1 MCNFVAENRN
11 LPSMAKQLE
20 YAFRL
25 VHIKNILHI
34 LEVGF
39 VLPTS
44 PKASNDYIPIGDSVV
59 IAKRNTLPNSGHID
73 LGQYIPFY
81 FGPRSPM
88 LYVIQKGFNSVT
100 RYHPSALV
108 YCIVRL
114 SDIREQGIDCMF
126 TDGHAFSA
134 ITKYYSKE
142 DLNRID
148 EIIKQEDVYAKFWYA
163 EDDLDLKRRKEA
175 ELLIKTELPAKYI
188 RGFVV
193 YNNEARNILLG
204 YGIDASKIVVRESFY
219 F

>member
-1 MCNFVAENRN
+1 M
-11 LPSMAKQLE
+11 SKQIK

-25 VHIKNILHI
+25 VHIKNIPHI

-39 VLPTS
+39 VLPAS
-44 PKASNDYIPIGDSVV
+44 PKASDCYISIGDRVV
-59 IAKRNTLPNSGHID
+59 ITKRNTLPNSGHID
-73 LGQYIPFY
+73 LQQYVPFY

-88 LYVIQKGFNSVT
+88 LYVIQKGYNGVT
-100 RYHPSALV
+100 QYPPSALV

-114 SDIREQGIDCMF
+114 SDILEQNVDCVF

-134 ITKYYSKE
+134 ITKYYSKD
-142 DLNRID
+142 DLKRID
-148 EIIKQEDVYAKFWYA
+148 EIINQEDVYAKFWNV

-175 ELLIKTELPAKYI
+175 ELLVKTELPAKYI
-188 RGFVV
+188 GGFVV
-193 YNNEARNILLG
+193 YNNEARDKLLS

>member
-1 MCNFVAENRN
+1 
-11 LPSMAKQLE
+11 MARHLE

-25 VHIKNILHI
+25 VHIKNIPHI

-44 PKASNDYIPIGDSVV
+44 SKASEKYISIGDNIV
-59 IAKRNTLPNSGHID
+59 IAKRNTLPNNGDIN
-73 LGQYIPFY
+73 LRQYIPFY

-88 LYVIQKGFNSVT
+88 LYVIQKGYNGVT
-100 RYHPSALV
+100 RYHPSELV

-114 SDIREQGIDCMF
+114 SDIRNQDIECAF

-148 EIIKQEDVYAKFWYA
+148 DIVNREDVYAQFWNA
-163 EDDLDLKRRKEA
+163 EDDLDLKRLKEA
-175 ELLIKTELPAKYI
+175 ELLIKLFRI
-188 RGFVV
+188 
-193 YNNEARNILLG
+193 
-204 YGIDASKIVVRESFY
+204 
-219 F
+219 

>member
-1 MCNFVAENRN
+1 
-11 LPSMAKQLE
+11 MAKQLE

-25 VHIKNILHI
+25 VHIKNIPHI

-44 PKASNDYIPIGDSVV
+44 PKASNNYIPIGDSIV
-59 IAKRNTLPNSGHID
+59 IAKRNTLPNNGNIN
-73 LGQYIPFY
+73 LKFYIPFY

-88 LYVIQKGFNSVT
+88 LYVIQKGYNGVT
-100 RYHPSALV
+100 HYHPSELV

-114 SDIREQGIDCMF
+114 SDIRSQNIDCVF

-134 ITKYYSKE
+134 ITKYYSK
-142 DLNRID
+142 DYLDRID
-148 EIIKQEDVYAKFWYA
+148 EIVNREDVYAQFWNV

-188 RGFVV
+188 KGFVV
-193 YNNEARNILLG
+193 YDEEARQQLLNF
-204 YGIDASKIVVRESFY
+204 GIDASMIVIKETFY

>member
-1 MCNFVAENRN
+1 
-11 LPSMAKQLE
+11 MAKQLE

-34 LEVGF
+34 LDVGF

-44 PKASNDYIPIGDSVV
+44 PKASNNYIPIGDSVV
-59 IAKRNTLPNSGHID
+59 IAKRNTLSNNGHID

-88 LYVIQKGFNSVT
+88 LYVIQKGFNGVIQ
-100 RYHPSALV
+100 YHPSALV

-114 SDIREQGIDCMF
+114 SDILEQDVDCMF

-142 DLNRID
+142 DLRRID
-148 EIIKQEDVYAKFWYA
+148 EIINQEDVYAKFWNV

-193 YNNEARNILLG
+193 YNNKARDILLG

>member
-1 MCNFVAENRN
+1 
-11 LPSMAKQLE
+11 MAKQLE

-25 VHIKNILHI
+25 VHIKNIPHI
-34 LEVGF
+34 LDVGF
-39 VLPTS
+39 VLPCS
-44 PKASNDYIPIGDSVV
+44 PKASDNYIQIGDSIV
-59 IAKRNTLPNSGHID
+59 IAKRNSLPNNGRVD
-73 LGQYIPFY
+73 LQQYIPFY

-88 LYVIQKGFNSVT
+88 LYVIQKGHNGVT
-100 RYHPSALV
+100 CFHPSALV

-114 SDIREQGIDCMF
+114 SDIREQDIDCIF

-134 ITKYYSKE
+134 ITRYYSKV
-142 DLNRID
+142 DLERID
-148 EIIKQEDVYAKFWYA
+148 EIINKEDVYAKFWNV

-193 YNNEARNILLG
+193 YNNEAREQLIN
-204 YGIDASKIVVRESFY
+204 YGIDASMIVIKDSYY

>member
-1 MCNFVAENRN
+1 MCTFVAENWN
-11 LPSMAKQLE
+11 LLSMAKQLE

-25 VHIKNILHI
+25 VHIKNIPHV
-34 LEVGF
+34 LEAGF

-44 PKASNDYIPIGDSVV
+44 QKASSNYIPIGDSIV
-59 IAKRNTLPNSGHID
+59 IDKRNTLTNNGN
-73 LGQYIPFY
+73 LNLRQYIPFY

-88 LYVIQKGFNSVT
+88 LYVIQKGYNGVT
-100 RYHPSALV
+100 RYHPSELV

-114 SDIREQGIDCMF
+114 SDIRSQNIDCVF

-134 ITKYYSKE
+134 ITKYYSKD
-142 DLNRID
+142 DLDRID
-148 EIIKQEDVYAKFWYA
+148 EIVNREDVYAQFWNV

-188 RGFVV
+188 KGFVV
-193 YNNEARNILLG
+193 YDEEARQQLLSF
-204 YGIDASKIVVRESFY
+204 GIDASMIVIRELFY